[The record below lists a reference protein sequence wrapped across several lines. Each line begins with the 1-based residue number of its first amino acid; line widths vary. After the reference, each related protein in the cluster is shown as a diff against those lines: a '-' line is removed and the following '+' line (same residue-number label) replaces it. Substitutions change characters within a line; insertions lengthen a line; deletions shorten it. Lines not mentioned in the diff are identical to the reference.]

1 MLQNNKTQGLRVSP
15 KVQRLQRFG
24 RPNSAGSIRVLQNRR
39 IQGCAR
45 RSNQGSKVT
54 TVWPTSCC
62 SEHKSML
69 HKRCC
74 CEDTRCEGTCVL
86 QNRTINGCTHGSRV
100 TNVWPTKCGWEH
112 THVCCRICRFKV
124 ASKGHGIREFG
135 RSIATVGQLRVVPGS
150 RVTKAWPTS
159 QLLLRAYTCVL
170 QRNPGCTRIAPK
182 DQGLQGFARPLD
194 ASVHMCV
201 ASNIK
206 PGLHPRVDMFQ
217 GSGRPRAAVSANMC
231 AEEQ

>member
-39 IQGCAR
+39 IQGCAQ

-86 QNRTINGCTHGSRV
+86 CRTEQSTVAPTDQGLQTFGRPSAAGNIHTCVAESADSKLHQGPRDTRVWQINCNCRSIEGCTGIKGYEGLADQPAAAASIHMCIAEKSGLHENCTEGSRV
-100 TNVWPTKCGWEH
+100 ARVRPATRRER
-112 THVCCRICRFKV
+112 THVCCKQYQ
-124 ASKGHGIREFG
+124 
-135 RSIATVGQLRVVPGS
+135 T
-150 RVTKAWPTS
+150 
-159 QLLLRAYTCVL
+159 
-170 QRNPGCTRIAPK
+170 
-182 DQGLQGFARPLD
+182 
-194 ASVHMCV
+194 
-201 ASNIK
+201 
-206 PGLHPRVDMFQ
+206 
-217 GSGRPRAAVSANMC
+217 RAAPTGRHVPKGLVDHVLL
-231 AEEQ
+231 